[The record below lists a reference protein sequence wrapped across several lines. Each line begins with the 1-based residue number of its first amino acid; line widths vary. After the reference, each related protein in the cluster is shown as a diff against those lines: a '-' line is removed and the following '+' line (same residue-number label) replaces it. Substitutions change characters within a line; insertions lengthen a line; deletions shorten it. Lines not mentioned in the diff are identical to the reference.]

1 MEEETEM
8 TGITERPS
16 APRQAL
22 QNQPQAA
29 PKSPPKLID
38 DINIGIF
45 LTNIK
50 PVSQNNQWTVGN
62 RNMMKAWT
70 IFKTKCAE
78 QSLRGGISVAD
89 DVQSIL

>member
-8 TGITERPS
+8 TGIAERPT

-22 QNQPQAA
+22 RTQPPAA
-29 PKSPPKLID
+29 PKLID
-38 DINIGIF
+38 DVNIGIF

-50 PVSQNNQWTVGN
+50 PVSQNNTWTVGN

-89 DVQSIL
+89 DIQSIL